1 MVRFSRVKPRLL
13 KTHEITAINGDSR
26 PRRRFYGRITAKH
39 SGAGMADRVPDPKR
53 SSRHLWPDRQ
63 TGWYSQTFKA
73 DRPNTVR
80 PSPQHPIAVAS
91 RHQFTGKN
99 HQSGEGSAAIKTG
112 ERRRNPD

>member
-13 KTHEITAINGDSR
+13 KTHEITAITGDSR
-26 PRRRFYGRITAKH
+26 PGRRFYGRITTKH
-39 SGAGMADRVPDPKR
+39 SGAGVADRAPDPKR
-53 SSRHLWPDRQ
+53 SGRDLWPDRQ
-63 TGWYSQTFKA
+63 TGWYTQTFKA

-80 PSPQHPIAVAS
+80 ASPQHPIAMAS